1 MGVQRGIVVLED
13 YNPKWKELFEEE
25 KKILEEVLKEKAVRI
40 EHVGSTAVP
49 GLKSKPIIDIC
60 VVVKNLEDAREFEE
74 LLKPLDY
81 HFREHQGVDDRYFY
95 AKGPEEN
102 RTHYVHCET
111 EDSKSYQNHIL
122 FRDYLRNHP
131 KYIKEYAKIKEEL
144 EKEYKNI
151 RSEYTKGKAD
161 FISKVIEL
169 AKKEKGETSD
179 KVKKITK

>member
-13 YNPKWKELFEEE
+13 YNPKWKEMFEEE
-25 KKILEEVLKEKAVRI
+25 KKNLERVLKDKAVRI

-49 GLKSKPIIDIC
+49 GLKSKRIIDIC
-60 VVVKNLEDAREFEE
+60 VVVKNLEDARAFEE
-74 LLKPLDY
+74 ILKPLDY

-111 EDSKSYQNHIL
+111 EDSKSYEHHIL
-122 FRDYLRNHP
+122 FRDYLRTHP
-131 KYIKEYAKIKEEL
+131 EYVEEYTKLKEEL
-144 EKEYKNI
+144 EKQYKDI

-161 FISKVIEL
+161 FINHVIEL
-169 AKKEKGETSD
+169 ARKEKGAKSD
-179 KVKKITK
+179 KVKTIKK